1 MDIILANTAG
11 FCFGVN
17 NAIKIAEDMQDDEIV
32 ICTLGLLIH
41 NEQVVN
47 SLKEKGI
54 RVISDINE
62 APEGSRVIIRAHG
75 VTPEVYEEA
84 EKRNV
89 VIVDATCPYVKK
101 IHKLIRQMHK
111 DGYTIV

>member
-11 FCFGVN
+11 YCFGVN

-32 ICTLGLLIH
+32 ICTLGPLIH

-89 VIVDATCPYVKK
+89 VIVDATCPYVKTSWSGK
-101 IHKLIRQMHK
+101 C
-111 DGYTIV
+111 

>member
-47 SLKEKGI
+47 SLKEKGDQGHI
-54 RVISDINE
+54 R
-62 APEGSRVIIRAHG
+62 
-75 VTPEVYEEA
+75 
-84 EKRNV
+84 
-89 VIVDATCPYVKK
+89 
-101 IHKLIRQMHK
+101 HKQRPLKVR
-111 DGYTIV
+111 G